1 MKRIIGH
8 IKQAANHPLAKGSAI
23 VFAGT
28 MLANASA
35 YAYHLVVG
43 RLLGPA
49 RYGELAALLSL
60 SYILNVFVMML
71 QTVVTK
77 FTAEK
82 IAQQKSPLVRSLGIR
97 LTWAILI
104 SGGIGLVLL
113 LGIAPPVA
121 SFLHISESVVL
132 YYLFAGVVFSL
143 VGVVYTS
150 ILAGMQHFTEGMVL
164 MNVTAILRLAAGALF
179 ASFGVVSAL
188 AANTGAVLVSTAIAL
203 WAVRSI
209 IFTKEPVKDFPLV
222 PMFKTSMA
230 TFLAILGVSVLN
242 SQDVIMVKHFLPS
255 LETGWYGALSTMG
268 KIIFFASNSV
278 AYVLLPIVSSRSARG
293 QTSTKLIYLSIT
305 IVSGISLA
313 ITAGFFA
320 VPDFSLGLLY
330 GSSFV
335 AAAPYLGMFG
345 IFSALYT
352 ISYTVV
358 MALLGSGKSAV
369 WLILI
374 AAAIIQDGLL
384 VLFHQ
389 DIPTIITVNILLSS
403 VLIAVLLLYYR
414 HASKDH

>member
-1 MKRIIGH
+1 MKRLIGQ
-8 IKQAANHPLAKGSAI
+8 IKNAASNPLAKGSAI

-77 FTAEK
+77 VTAEQ
-82 IAQQKSPLVRSLGIR
+82 IAKQNPGVVRSLGIR

-104 SGGIGLVLL
+104 AGGVGLL
-113 LGIAPPVA
+113 LLVVAAPVIS
-121 SFLHISESVVL
+121 SFLHINESIVL
-132 YYLFAGVVFSL
+132 FYLFAGVVFSL
-143 VGVVYTS
+143 IGVIYTS
-150 ILAGMQHFTEGMVL
+150 ILAGMQRFTEGMVL
-164 MNVTAILRLAAGALF
+164 MNVTAILRLAAGATF
-179 ASFGVVSAL
+179 ASFGVASAL
-188 AANTGAVLVSTAIAL
+188 AANTGAVIFSTAIAL
-203 WAVRSI
+203 WAVRGI
-209 IFTKEPVKDFPLV
+209 VFAKEPVKHISLV
-222 PMFKTSMA
+222 PIFRTSIA
-230 TFLAILGVSVLN
+230 TFLAILGISVLN
-242 SQDVIMVKHFLPS
+242 SQDVVMVKHFLPS

-293 QTSTKLIYLSIT
+293 QTSTKLIYLSIG
-305 IVSGISLA
+305 IVSAISFG
-313 ITAGFFA
+313 ITAGFFT
-320 VPDFSLGLLY
+320 VPEFSLGLLY

-335 AAAPYLGMFG
+335 SAAPYLGLFG

-352 ISYTVV
+352 VSYTVV

-369 WLILI
+369 WMILI

-384 VLFHQ
+384 TVFHR
-389 DIPTIITVNILLSS
+389 DIPTVITVNIALSS
-403 VLIAVLLLYYR
+403 ALIAVLLLYYR